1 MTRGWRRQKL
11 PALAIGSLAA
21 GGLLV
26 SCSTPLSFMELSL
39 NARHVPVPQGITFVK
54 EVRSTEDGP
63 GFTTTQSEQ
72 VTRVFH
78 NSLPCTT
85 LQEEWIGALRRA
97 GRSFSLD
104 LEPRLGGASGLSTII
119 INDRPEHLGITLGA
133 ITNDGSYISCNA
145 PFIWSFNSPH

>member
-11 PALAIGSLAA
+11 PALAVGGLAA

-72 VTRVFH
+72 VIRVFH

-119 INDRPEHLGITLGA
+119 INDRPEHLGVTLGA
-133 ITNDGSYISCNA
+133 ITSKGNYISCNA